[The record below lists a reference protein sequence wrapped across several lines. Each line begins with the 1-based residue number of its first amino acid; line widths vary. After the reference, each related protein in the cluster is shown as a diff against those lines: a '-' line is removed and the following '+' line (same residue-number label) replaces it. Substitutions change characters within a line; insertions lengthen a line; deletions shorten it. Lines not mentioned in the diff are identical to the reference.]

1 MEDDSDLPS
10 DPEVLQGVIEECEA
24 RVTSIKSDITREQ
37 LKMHR
42 YKVSEAENLSW
53 QQ

>member
-24 RVTSIKSDITREQ
+24 RVASAKSEITREE
-37 LKMHR
+37 LKMQK
-42 YKVSEAENLSW
+42 YKVGKKEE
-53 QQ
+53 